1 MIEKIHNVL
10 ACDVGNST
18 IRLAHVRGDEVSP
31 TRTLRIGDLSALGRE
46 LAEVWDEIPPVRKLV
61 AGSVSPVGLKA
72 LEAAA
77 AESLGENVLVIGRD
91 LPLPIETHLR
101 HPEQIGV
108 DRLCAAVAAFD
119 RLGVPC
125 AIADIGT
132 AVTVDCVDAEGKF
145 LGGAILP
152 GLALSAECLHT
163 GTAELPRVD
172 LTSPDW
178 VYGRDTREAIV
189 GGLVYGAR
197 GAIRALVEAYATDL
211 GQWPLVIATGGDAEL
226 VVDEAAQGELV
237 QAIVPDLVLRGIA
250 IAYYKVLLR

>member
-1 MIEKIHNVL
+1 MIDKIPSVL

-18 IRLAHVRGDEVSP
+18 IRLAHIQADDVG
-31 TRTLRIGDLSALGRE
+31 TMRTLRIGDLATLGGQ
-46 LAEVWDEIPPVRKLV
+46 LAEAWDDIPPVRKLV

-77 AESLGENVLVIGRD
+77 AETLAEDVLVIGRD
-91 LPLPIETHLR
+91 LPRPIETDLP

-108 DRLCAAVAAFD
+108 DRLCAAAAAFD

-125 AIADIGT
+125 VIADIGT
-132 AVTVDCVDAEGKF
+132 AVTVDCVSAEGKF

-152 GLALSAECLHT
+152 GLGLSAECLHT
-163 GTAELPRVD
+163 GTAQLPRVEF
-172 LTSPDW
+172 TSPDW

-189 GGLVYGAR
+189 GGLVYGTR
-197 GAIRALVEAYATDL
+197 GAIRTLVEAYATDL
-211 GQWPLVIATGGDAEL
+211 GQWPIVIATGGDAEL
-226 VVDEAAQGELV
+226 IVDEAARAELV

-250 IAYYKVLLR
+250 IAYYKALLR